1 MHDTTT
7 APALELTGT
16 FAGKEWTRAP
26 VDESMRGPEGSGML
40 GRAHI
45 INVYDGDI
53 EAEGTFDYLWA
64 FPAADS
70 GTDAA
75 TFVGLG
81 RIVGHFGG
89 RDGSLV
95 VRHDGTSSP
104 SGGIRGT
111 MTVVPGSGT
120 GALGALGGT
129 GEFWAGPGDHHRCT
143 FRLTLAP
150 A

>member
-1 MHDTTT
+1 MYDTPT
-7 APALELTGT
+7 ASTLELTGT
-16 FAGKEWTRAP
+16 FDGKEWKRAP

-45 INVYDGDI
+45 INVYDGDV

-75 TFVGLG
+75 TFVALG
-81 RIVGHFGG
+81 RIVGRFGD
-89 RDGSLV
+89 REGSIV
-95 VRHDGTSSP
+95 VRHDGTGSVTA
-104 SGGIRGT
+104 GIRGT
-111 MTVVPGSGT
+111 ITVVASSGT
-120 GALGALGGT
+120 GALRGFGGT
-129 GEFWAGPGDHHRCT
+129 GEFFAGPGDHHRCT

>member
-1 MHDTTT
+1 MYDTPT
-7 APALELTGT
+7 APTLELTGT
-16 FAGKEWTRAP
+16 FVGKEWTRAP
-26 VDESMRGPEGSGML
+26 VDEWARGPEGTSLL

-45 INVYDGDI
+45 INVYDGDV
-53 EAEGTFDYLWA
+53 EAEGAFEYLFA
-64 FPAADS
+64 FPTAES
-70 GTDAA
+70 GIDAA

-81 RIVGHFGG
+81 RIVGRFGD

-95 VRHDGTSSP
+95 VRHEGTSSP
-104 SGGIRGT
+104 SDGIRGT
-111 MTVVPGSGT
+111 MTVVPGSST

-129 GEFWAGPGDHHRCT
+129 GEFSAGPGDHHRCT

>member
-1 MHDTTT
+1 MTRDTIT
-7 APALELTGT
+7 PAIELTGT
-16 FAGKEWTRAP
+16 FIGKEWTRAP
-26 VDESMRGPEGSGML
+26 VDESMRGPEGSGLL

-45 INVYDGDI
+45 INVYDGDV

-64 FPAADS
+64 FPAAES
-70 GTDAA
+70 GSDAA
-75 TFVGLG
+75 TFVALG
-81 RIVGHFGG
+81 RIVGRFGD

-104 SGGIRGT
+104 TDGIRGT
-111 MTVVPGSGT
+111 ITVVAGSGT

-129 GEFWAGPGDHHRCT
+129 GEFSAGPGDHHRCA
-143 FRLTLAP
+143 FRLNLAP